1 MSSKPSI
8 TLTCLFRR
16 VLSLLLQVDMVTTEL
31 VVEKLGVVQETAV
44 AVLEKLVADGCLV
57 ESEEEFQWK
66 VLEEVLVNLVLPK
79 YIGRKGGK
87 ISNKDTDKDTVTEV
101 KSSMVA
107 DKTQVPWSEVKR
119 SLVKDSGEEG
129 TSRRLAKRKKVS
141 EVKGN
146 LLI

>member
-1 MSSKPSI
+1 M
-8 TLTCLFRR
+8 
-16 VLSLLLQVDMVTTEL
+16 
-31 VVEKLGVVQETAV
+31 VQETAV
-44 AVLEKLVADGCLV
+44 AILEKLVADGCLV

-66 VLEEVLVNLVLPK
+66 VLGEVLVNSVLPK

-87 ISNKDTDKDTVTEV
+87 ISHHHERVEEEKITSNNAEGNKDTVTEV

-107 DKTQVPWSEVKR
+107 DKTQVPRSEVKR